1 MTEQAPI
8 DRIRAFLRAAEDA
21 VCDETRS
28 IEVGTALLT
37 PSLPLVWSLNAL
49 RIEDPAADPEG
60 LEAEAER
67 LLSAYGHRRLVVH
80 DEQLGARLAPE
91 LAARGWNVDR
101 LLVMVWRRPSERSAE
116 DGLAA
121 EADHE
126 LGASALAAFRRE
138 QPFGWQ
144 DEAVRQ
150 LAGMDA
156 RFSTRLAARDFVAP
170 AGRPTAACR
179 LYSDGRTAQVDEVGT
194 LEAARRRGL
203 GSAVVLAAIAAAT
216 VAGHDLVFLVTNAAD
231 WPQQLYRRL
240 GFDDVG
246 SVYEFLKLP
255 LGASR

>member
-1 MTEQAPI
+1 ML
-8 DRIRAFLRAAEDA
+8 DRIREFLRTAENA
-21 VCDETRS
+21 VCDEARV
-28 IEVGTALLT
+28 IDVGTALLT

-49 RIEDPAADPEG
+49 RVEDPDAD
-60 LEAEAER
+60 AER
-67 LLSAYGHRRLVVH
+67 LEATAEQYLSAYGHRRLVMH
-80 DEQLGARLAPE
+80 DQQLAARLAPE

-101 LLVMVWRRPSERSAE
+101 LLVMVSRRPAQRLLP

-121 EADHE
+121 EADRE
-126 LGASALAAFRRE
+126 LGAAALAAFRRE

-150 LAGMDA
+150 LGEMDA
-156 RFSTRLAARDFVAP
+156 RFSTRMAARDFVAP

-194 LEAARRRGL
+194 LETARGRGL
-203 GSAVVLAAIAAAT
+203 GSAVVLAAVAAAG
-216 VAGHDLVFLVTNAAD
+216 ASGHDLVFLVTNAGD
-231 WPQQLYRRL
+231 WPQELYRRL
-240 GFDDVG
+240 GFDDIG